1 MKNMKKTT
9 IELTD
14 EQYFYL
20 KEKALDLQKK
30 NENVSLVSL
39 IRDLIDKDR
48 QDWLNKTKTRED
60 KK

>member
-1 MKNMKKTT
+1 MKKTT

>member
-1 MKNMKKTT
+1 MKKTT

-48 QDWLNKTKTRED
+48 QDWLNKTKTRKD